1 MLKLHRLV
9 PRARATS
16 VLWPTSRGHRFQMIE
31 IGLGTLIILAVALT
45 ASGLLDGIIP
55 FPIGALFLA
64 VMAAAGAML
73 ILRGAYR
80 IALKRSEAGQAGLR
94 LSRLAWTISSLVMLF
109 GLLTPFL
116 IDPLNL
122 VAAAGFPLGHY
133 LAGQG
138 ILIVF
143 AVLIF
148 LFAGWQA
155 RIRGTD

>member
-1 MLKLHRLV
+1 
-9 PRARATS
+9 
-16 VLWPTSRGHRFQMIE
+16 MIE

-45 ASGLLDGIIP
+45 TSGLLDGIIP
-55 FPIGALFLA
+55 FPVGTLLLAVAAAVGALF
-64 VMAAAGAML
+64 

-80 IALKRSEAGQAGLR
+80 IALKRSSGDQAGLR
-94 LSRLAWTISSLVMLF
+94 ISRLAWTISSLAVFF

-122 VAAAGFPLGHY
+122 LTAGGFPLGHY

-143 AVLIF
+143 AVLAF
-148 LFAGWQA
+148 LYAGWQA
-155 RIRGTD
+155 RIKGTD